1 VRNLTSVFCSSSF
14 CCSIWVASSSVVWP
28 SLSRCRGRGY
38 EGRAT
43 ATDSSGRG
51 GERGLF
57 ARVALPLP
65 RLSRRVR
72 VLVLQPKV
80 IQPVIVGHAST
91 AALLEKALSGL
102 GGGPCPAVV
111 AVDGGRRAVAGPIAA
126 AVEVI
131 IEVFIRLVLRGGFPF
146 VEVHDRLAFV
156 IVAGRVDRGGES
168 K

>member
-1 VRNLTSVFCSSSF
+1 
-14 CCSIWVASSSVVWP
+14 
-28 SLSRCRGRGY
+28 LSRCRGRGY

-51 GERGLF
+51 GEQGLF
-57 ARVALPLP
+57 ARAALPLP

-72 VLVLQPKV
+72 VLVRQPIV
-80 IQPVIVGHAST
+80 IQPVIAGHAST
-91 AALLEKALSGL
+91 AALLEKVLSGL
-102 GGGPCPAVV
+102 GGGPCPVV

-126 AVEVI
+126 AVEVV
-131 IEVFIRLVLRGGFPF
+131 IEVFIRLMLRGGFPF
-146 VEVHDRLAFV
+146 VEVHDRIAFV